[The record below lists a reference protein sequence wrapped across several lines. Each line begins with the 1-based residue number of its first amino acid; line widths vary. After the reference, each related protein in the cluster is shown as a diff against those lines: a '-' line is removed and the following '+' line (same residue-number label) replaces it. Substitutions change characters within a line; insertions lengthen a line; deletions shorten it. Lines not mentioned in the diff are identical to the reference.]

1 MEVGILLQ
9 PLCWH
14 PFLRGNALIRALHA
28 YNTYVQVKEP
38 QCWHRH
44 VCMYIVTPR
53 LTVTPSWSRRPLS
66 PSRSLPLL
74 LSIALFPLD
83 YPCRAA
89 YRGTYTILALPQ
101 WPSKLWS
108 LSNYLTSFQT
118 GPRLSTL
125 QRREVCSSPFLP
137 EVICLQL
144 GSSPSLR
151 SQWGMPRTVDGNSC
165 GSIL

>member
-1 MEVGILLQ
+1 MEVEVGILLQ

-14 PFLRGNALIRALHA
+14 PFSHGNALIRALHA
-28 YNTYVQVKEP
+28 YNTYVRVKEP

-44 VCMYIVTPR
+44 VYTYIVSLR
-53 LTVTPSWSRRPLS
+53 LTPSWNRRPLPLVS
-66 PSRSLPLL
+66 YLL

-118 GPRLSTL
+118 GPRLST
-125 QRREVCSSPFLP
+125 QRCEVCSNPFLP

-151 SQWGMPRTVDGNSC
+151 S
-165 GSIL
+165 